1 VRTPVFVDSLVI
13 FDLDNTLADREMFF
27 GEWAES
33 FVRSRKLNPE
43 IALPILRL
51 ADEDGVASRSA
62 FFAQAGPTLGIDEPV
77 ADLVAEYWRD
87 QIARYRCDADTTAG
101 LRTLRCLGYK
111 IGIATNGGATQID
124 KIKACGLDSLVD
136 GFCVSRMVGH
146 SKPDP
151 GLFAALAEECGASLN
166 HAWVVGDR
174 PDTDIAGAV
183 AIGAPSVWIHRGMF
197 WPIAEYGPTV
207 VADNA
212 ADAIRLI
219 ISIDTATPRAQ
230 S

>member
-1 VRTPVFVDSLVI
+1 LVI
-13 FDLDNTLADREMFF
+13 FDLDNTLADRDMVF

-33 FVRSRKLNPE
+33 FVRARRLDPE
-43 IALPILRL
+43 IAMPILRL
-51 ADEDGVASRSA
+51 ADQDGVASRSS
-62 FFAQAGPTLGIDEPV
+62 FFAQVGPMLGLDEPV
-77 ADLVAEYWRD
+77 DDLVAEYWRD

-101 LRTLRCLGYK
+101 LRDLRRLGYK
-111 IGIATNGGATQID
+111 VGIATNGGPTQID
-124 KIKACGLDSLVD
+124 KIKACGLDDLVD
-136 GFCVSRMVGH
+136 GFCVSRMVGYP
-146 SKPDP
+146 KPDP
-151 GLFAALAEECGASLN
+151 RLFAAVAEECGASLD

-183 AIGAPSVWIHRGMF
+183 AIGARTVWIHRGMS

-219 ISIDTATPRAQ
+219 ISADATTT
-230 S
+230 